1 MIEDI
6 GTKDDEVGDSVDE
19 MLIVLDW
26 GLDVNMGDWDVG
38 ETSDVG

>member
-19 MLIVLDW
+19 MLVVLDW
-26 GLDVNMGDWDVG
+26 GLDVNMEDCDVG

>member
-19 MLIVLDW
+19 MLVVLDW
-26 GLDVNMGDWDVG
+26 ELDVNMEDWDVG

>member
-19 MLIVLDW
+19 MLVVLDW
-26 GLDVNMGDWDVG
+26 GLDVNMEDWDVG